1 MHSLRQGLKGKYS
14 MILLIGII
22 YLSMQVGGFAQN
34 PQLDAFDELWTGI
47 ETSFPSTDSQQLSW
61 GVIKQR
67 YRKKIAA
74 VYSPSAMANLINVM
88 FAEMG
93 ISHMKLSSDDSITHE
108 TRTQS
113 GTGYLGFDLHW
124 INDHWYVQSLDPS
137 SNAAQAGLAN
147 GDELLALNGRVIPS
161 QSSRFSMEVLMGVKR
176 KLFGKTGEK
185 VKVTHLDAQG
195 KQKTVTVECIS
206 WPGAWSAPFGN
217 MPSIPIRFVNETVR
231 NVKVL
236 RFSNWVMDI
245 NQQILQG
252 LQEAKD
258 CSGLVIDLR
267 GNTGGLGFMAN
278 GIAGRLSDK
287 AFSMGSMFL
296 KKGNINFY
304 VHPQANPYMGEIV
317 VLIDQFSASTSEI
330 FAIGLQESDRAL
342 IVGNTSMGAALPSK
356 FVKLDNG
363 LIFQQAIAT
372 LISSKGRQIEGN
384 GVDPDYSIYKK
395 KDDLIHG
402 RDPVLSFALDWIL
415 NYPNDN

>member
-1 MHSLRQGLKGKYS
+1 
-14 MILLIGII
+14 
-22 YLSMQVGGFAQN
+22 MQVGAFGQN
-34 PQLDAFDELWTGI
+34 PQLDLFDELWTRI
-47 ETSFPSTDSQQLSW
+47 ETTFPATDSQQLSW
-61 GVIKQR
+61 EAIKKR
-67 YRKKIAA
+67 YRKRIATIPSA
-74 VYSPSAMANLINVM
+74 SAMANLMNVM

-93 ISHMKLSSDDSITHE
+93 ISHMKLSIDDSIAHE

-113 GTGYLGFDLHW
+113 GTGYIGFDLHW
-124 INDHWYVQSLDPS
+124 INDHWYVQSLDPR
-137 SNAAQAGLAN
+137 SNAAQTGLAN
-147 GDELLALNGRVIPS
+147 GDEILAINGRELHS
-161 QSSRFSMEVLMGVKR
+161 QSSRFSMEELMGVKR
-176 KLFGKTGEK
+176 KLFGKNREK
-185 VKVTHLDAQG
+185 VEVALLDAQENR
-195 KQKTVTVECIS
+195 KTVTVEYIP
-206 WPGAWSAPFGN
+206 WPGIWSSPFGN
-217 MPSIPIRFVNETVR
+217 MPTIPIRFANETIR

-245 NQQILQG
+245 NQQILQC

-287 AFSMGSMFL
+287 AFSMGTMFL

-304 VHPQANPYMGEIV
+304 VNPQANPYSGKIV

-330 FAIGLQESDRAL
+330 FAIGLQESGRAL

-363 LIFQQAIAT
+363 FIFQQPIAT
-372 LISSKGRQIEGN
+372 LISSKGRSIEGN

-402 RDPVLSFALDWIL
+402 RDPVLCFALDWIL
-415 NYPNDN
+415 NHLNDN